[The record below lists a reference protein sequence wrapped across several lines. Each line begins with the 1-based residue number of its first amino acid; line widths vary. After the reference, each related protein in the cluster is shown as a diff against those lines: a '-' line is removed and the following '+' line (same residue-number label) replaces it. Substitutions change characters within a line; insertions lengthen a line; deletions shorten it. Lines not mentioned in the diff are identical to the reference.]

1 MIVKRGEGGE
11 MAGRPGL
18 VNTHF
23 FRLSWLDLDC
33 GGGGEITGRAGPV
46 YRPTQ
51 ILSWADCDCR
61 EGEGGENT
69 GQV

>member
-1 MIVKRGEGGE
+1 MRLPESQVWF
-11 MAGRPGL
+11 L
-18 VNTHF
+18 HHF
-23 FRLSWLDLDC
+23 FRLIWADLDC
-33 GGGGEITGRAGPV
+33 GEGGEITGRAGPV